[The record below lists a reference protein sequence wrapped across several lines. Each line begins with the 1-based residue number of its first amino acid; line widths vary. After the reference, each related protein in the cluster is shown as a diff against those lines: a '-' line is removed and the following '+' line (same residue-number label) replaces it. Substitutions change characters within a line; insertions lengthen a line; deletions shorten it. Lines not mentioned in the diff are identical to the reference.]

1 MGGSNPTLVFIHG
14 YLGGA
19 AQWKDQVEH
28 FRHRFR
34 VIAPDLPGF
43 GRRHEEI
50 APDRIVDFARGV
62 LEYLDNR
69 GVGPFM
75 LVGHSM
81 GGMIAQEMAIRA
93 AHRVSRLVLY
103 GTGPLGTLPDRF
115 EPIATSQARIEIE
128 GVEPAIRPIVAS
140 WFLAGASAPAYN
152 SCVDLAVRVKAPAA
166 LAALSAMENWDGRE
180 QLARIKAPTLVLWGD
195 QDRSY
200 GWRQPEMLWRV
211 IPAAAL
217 AVIPG
222 SAHNVHQ
229 EKPEI
234 FNLLLDDFLS
244 DPMPVS
250 PEAAL

>member
-1 MGGSNPTLVFIHG
+1 MDGAKPTLVLVHG

-19 AQWKDQVEH
+19 AQWDHQVAQ
-28 FRHRFR
+28 FRDRFR
-34 VIAPDLPGF
+34 VVAPDLPGF
-43 GRRHEEI
+43 GTRNDAM
-50 APDRIVDFARGV
+50 APDRIADFARDV
-62 LEYLDNR
+62 LNDLDAQ
-69 GVGPFM
+69 GVGSFM

-81 GGMIAQEMAIRA
+81 GGMIAQDIAVQA
-93 AHRVSRLVLY
+93 ADRVRRLVLY